1 MDRVLGHLAVAAGDF
16 DAGVGHFEGAL
27 AQCRTAGFRAEAVL
41 TRAGLAGALLAR
53 AAATEGGDDAEE
65 DDARGLALLADAYRE
80 ASALGMDPLR
90 RQVEQ
95 QRRNAHRPLSMPDGL
110 SSREAEVLRLAAR
123 GLSNDEIS
131 RALFVS
137 SSTAKNHLSNIYR
150 KIDVNNRAAA
160 TRFAIRHGLTEVE

>member
-1 MDRVLGHLAVAAGDF
+1 
-16 DAGVGHFEGAL
+16 
-27 AQCRTAGFRAEAVL
+27 
-41 TRAGLAGALLAR
+41 
-53 AAATEGGDDAEE
+53 
-65 DDARGLALLADAYRE
+65 
-80 ASALGMDPLR
+80 
-90 RQVEQ
+90 
-95 QRRNAHRPLSMPDGL
+95 MPDGL